1 MKKKVSILAFVLFSF
16 FGSSVFAQTK
26 SDAVEALTKAVETSK
41 TDKAAAVKQLEEVIS
56 ICDKVGDD
64 AKDVKAKCTGIIA
77 KWQNTSTIDL
87 VSAKKYAE
95 ALASS
100 EKAISLATTYN
111 DTEALVSANTLMSKT
126 YYAQGID
133 QYSAKNFD
141 GALASFNKASDVAKA
156 NNLADLVEK
165 SNGLISKVYL
175 IKGSE
180 FYSAKKFDDA
190 LASFDKATSA
200 DPKNAKAFYYT
211 GLAFKGKNDFDNMVT
226 SMEKAIE
233 IGTVNDTTVAGTAR
247 RNLAGT
253 FYEKAVNAY
262 SAKKYADAITAVT
275 TATKYNDKNGK
286 SFLILAISSNELG
299 QYDNAIASAKSGIAV
314 ESVPA
319 SLGDLYFQL
328 GRAYEKKKDV
338 SNACASYRKVT
349 AGANA
354 AAAQSIVKTVLK
366 CK

>member
-1 MKKKVSILAFVLFSF
+1 MKKKVSIIAFVLFSLL
-16 FGSSVFAQTK
+16 GSSVFAQTK

-41 TDKAAAVKQLEEVIS
+41 TDKAAAVKQLEDVIS

-95 ALASS
+95 AIASS
-100 EKAISLATTYN
+100 EKAIALATTYG
-111 DTEALVSANTLMSKT
+111 DAEALASANTLMAKT

-133 QYSAKNFD
+133 QYSTKNFD
-141 GALASFNKASDVAKA
+141 GALASFIKSGEVAKS
-156 NNLADLVEK
+156 NNLPDLVDK
-165 SNGLISKVYL
+165 ANGLISKVYL

-180 FYSAKKFDDA
+180 FYSAKKFDEA
-190 LASFDKATSA
+190 LASFGKSTTA

-211 GLAFKGKNDFDNMVT
+211 GLAFKGKNDFENMVA

-233 IGTVNDTTVAGTAR
+233 IGTVNDTAVAGNAR
-247 RNLAGT
+247 RNLATT
-253 FYEKAVNAY
+253 FYDKAVTAY
-262 SAKKYADAITAVT
+262 TAKKYADAMTAAKA
-275 TATKYNDKNGK
+275 ATKYNDKNGK
-286 SFLILAISSNELG
+286 PFLILAISANELG
-299 QYDNAIASAKSGIAV
+299 QGDEAIAAAKSGIAV
-314 ESVPA
+314 ETVPA

-338 SNACASYRKVT
+338 ANACASYRKVN

-354 AAAQSIVKTVLK
+354 AAAASIVKTVLK